1 MAFEVGATVLILGLA
16 ATGVAPSPSEPTA
29 ISDGALQLQAPP
41 AETVP
46 APPAPAPESPPA
58 AAPGKRPP
66 AATEPAS
73 ETEEEKE
80 GDGEGTADPAE
91 AAPAAPAPAAPAPSA
106 PSAEGANPAPE
117 APAPGAPASEAT
129 PPGAAA
135 PTTSDAAAAPASAA
149 SAPEPL
155 GAGPAPVAQEPV
167 VAPAPVEKSDFQV
180 GLTTPAG
187 NATADKPADEVSLQQ
202 ALGPGA
208 APMPTGLSLS
218 VGASMSFGYSTFLI
232 GSEFER
238 DPSVDW
244 SLSLGPAYLFAGGTR
259 VSANASLSQELTLS
273 GGADD
278 PQTLI
283 FGDVGL
289 SVARPIYRFEKG
301 PILSGSL
308 SMQLPTSEASQTETL
323 ITSLGGRLSASQ
335 PIGGFFVSVG
345 SGFRKNFH
353 RYTNPVREPGTGRPF
368 VTEDGLVI
376 EEIVTGLTRNGGN
389 ELSGTAYFDGESNN
403 TSMVWSNSA
412 MAAYQ
417 LTDALALSLMYSLSH
432 SWTYNSYPLDEL
444 SGVGATEG
452 RGRNDS
458 HGGTLSAN
466 YQATDQLGIG
476 LGMSTFGP
484 TRTADDKRIRFPFF
498 AFEGKENNMT
508 SFSISV
514 TYTEKVGL

>member
-1 MAFEVGATVLILGLA
+1 M
-16 ATGVAPSPSEPTA
+16 
-29 ISDGALQLQAPP
+29 
-41 AETVP
+41 
-46 APPAPAPESPPA
+46 
-58 AAPGKRPP
+58 
-66 AATEPAS
+66 
-73 ETEEEKE
+73 
-80 GDGEGTADPAE
+80 
-91 AAPAAPAPAAPAPSA
+91 
-106 PSAEGANPAPE
+106 
-117 APAPGAPASEAT
+117 
-129 PPGAAA
+129 
-135 PTTSDAAAAPASAA
+135 
-149 SAPEPL
+149 
-155 GAGPAPVAQEPV
+155 
-167 VAPAPVEKSDFQV
+167 PAPVEKSDFQV
-180 GLTTPAG
+180 GL
-187 NATADKPADEVSLQQ
+187 ATAAGAPTQDKPADEVSLQQ
-202 ALGPGA
+202 TLGPGA
-208 APMPTGLSLS
+208 QPMPTGLSLS
-218 VGASMSFGYSTFLI
+218 VGASMSFGQSTFLI

-244 SLSLGPAYLFAGGTR
+244 SLSLVPAYLFPGNTR
-259 VSANASLSQELTLS
+259 LSASASLSQELTLS
-273 GGADD
+273 GGSDD

-289 SVARPIYRFEKG
+289 SVARPLYRFEGG

-323 ITSLGGRLSASQ
+323 VTSLGGRLSASQ
-335 PIGGFFVSVG
+335 PLGGFFVSVS
-345 SGFRKNFH
+345 SGYRKNFH
-353 RYTNPVREPGTGRPF
+353 RYTSPVRDPGTGRPF

-376 EEIVTGLTRNGGN
+376 EEIVTGLARNGGS
-389 ELSGTAYFDGESNN
+389 ELAGSAYFDGESNN

-417 LTDALALSLMYSLSH
+417 LTDAIAFSLMYSLSH
-432 SWTYNSYPLDEL
+432 SWTYNSYELDEL

-458 HGGTLSAN
+458 HGGTLAAN

-514 TYTEKVGL
+514 TYTEAVGL

>member
-16 ATGVAPSPSEPTA
+16 ATGVAPNPNEPAA
-29 ISDGALQLQAPP
+29 ISGGVLQLQAPP
-41 AETVP
+41 VETVP
-46 APPAPAPESPPA
+46 APDAPAPESPPA

-66 AATEPAS
+66 AATGPAS
-73 ETEEEKE
+73 ETEEKKE
-80 GDGEGTADPAE
+80 GDAEGTTDTAE
-91 AAPAAPAPAAPAPSA
+91 AAPAAPAPSA
-106 PSAEGANPAPE
+106 PSVEGANPAPG
-117 APAPGAPASEAT
+117 APVSEVPASEAL
-129 PPGAAA
+129 PAEGA
-135 PTTSDAAAAPASAA
+135 TSDAAPAPAAL
-149 SAPEPL
+149 APAPL
-155 GAGPAPVAQEPV
+155 GAGPSAPVAQEPV

-187 NATADKPADEVSLQQ
+187 NATADKPPGEVSLQQ

-208 APMPTGLSLS
+208 APMPSGLSLS
-218 VGASMSFGYSTFLI
+218 AGASMSFGYSTFLI

-244 SLSLGPAYLFAGGTR
+244 SLSLVPAYLFAGGTR
-259 VSANASLSQELTLS
+259 VSASASLSQELTLS

-289 SVARPIYRFEKG
+289 SVARPIHRFQGG
-301 PILSGSL
+301 PILTGSL

-335 PIGGFFVSVG
+335 PIGDFFVSVG

-376 EEIVTGLTRNGGN
+376 EEVVTGLTRNGGN

-432 SWTYNSYPLDEL
+432 SWTYNSYELDEL
-444 SGVGATEG
+444 SGVGATAG

-514 TYTEKVGL
+514 TYTERVGL